1 MIPILSGN
9 VASGLGGAYDVANS
23 LRFNDGSSDYI
34 SKTLGTASNR
44 KIFTVSYWI
53 KKTTNGLH
61 TPIVEVASSGGSI
74 GGSENAAYI
83 AFNTSDKLNW
93 YETHGGGVI
102 NLTTNRQF
110 RDPNAWYHI
119 MYAVDTTQGT
129 STNRIKLYVN
139 GTQETSFDSG
149 ASTYPSENLESYI
162 NSNQDATYIGRSR
175 YSNKYFDGYMC
186 EVVHVDGTAQSPT
199 DLGEFDEDSPNIW
212 KPKNVSGLTFG
223 TNGFYL
229 DFESSGSLGND
240 AAGSNNFTV
249 NNLTSIDQ
257 STDTC
262 TNNFATLNVLDNYY
276 AASTFSEGNCKIV
289 TTSGNI
295 TYNTSTIG
303 FSSGKWYIEN
313 KVGTSSGSV
322 IGPITGVSTGNNN
335 DNKIGNRSD
344 GWGYDYRGLV
354 EHIGADVG
362 GSFATYGAGDIIGVY
377 IDLDNNE
384 LYFAKNGTLQNSGT
398 GLALTAGLTYFFAT
412 GDNNNGVAITHE
424 VNFGNPTYSISSGNT
439 DPNGYG
445 NFEYDPSSG
454 TFDGSSK
461 SFYALNTKN
470 LAEFG

>member
-1 MIPILSGN
+1 MPLILGTNSIKDTG
-9 VASGLGGAYDVANS
+9 YDVANS
-23 LRFNDGSSDYI
+23 LRFDDGSSDDLQRTFGTSTNTDIFTI
-34 SKTLGTASNR
+34 SIWVKRSTLGIDNFFVYSTGGNSDDNWFQVGWNSTDKFVISAYNTVWLRTNRLFRDVSAWYHIVIKADSSQGTASNR
-44 KIFTVSYWI
+44 
-53 KKTTNGLH
+53 L
-61 TPIVEVASSGGSI
+61 
-74 GGSENAAYI
+74 
-83 AFNTSDKLNW
+83 
-93 YETHGGGVI
+93 
-102 NLTTNRQF
+102 
-110 RDPNAWYHI
+110 
-119 MYAVDTTQGT
+119 
-129 STNRIKLYVN
+129 KLYVN
-139 GTQETSFDSG
+139 GVEETSFSDDNRGSISSSQTWG
-149 ASTYPSENLESYI
+149 W
-162 NSNQDATYIGRSR
+162 
-175 YSNKYFDGYMC
+175 NKTGNTGYVGSKAGNNYYDGYMA
-186 EVVHVDGTAQSPT
+186 EVVMIDGTALDPT
-199 DLGEFDEDSPNIW
+199 SFGEFDEDSGIW
-212 KPKNVSGLTFG
+212 KPIDVSGLTFG

-229 DFESSGSLGND
+229 DFEDSSSLGND

-249 NNLTSIDQ
+249 NNLTAIDQ
-257 STDTC
+257 TTDTC
-262 TNNFATLNVLDNYY
+262 TNNFATLNSLDNYY